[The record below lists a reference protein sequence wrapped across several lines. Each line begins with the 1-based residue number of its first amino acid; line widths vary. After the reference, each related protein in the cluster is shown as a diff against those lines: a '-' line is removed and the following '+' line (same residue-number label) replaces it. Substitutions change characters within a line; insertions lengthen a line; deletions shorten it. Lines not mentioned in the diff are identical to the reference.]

1 MKKITILLTLL
12 VVLCLINPAKEMKK
26 PVKKGKAVA
35 AAKAE
40 EKLFSGYFAKFG
52 LMTTPPAS
60 FGDKWLLSFGKDWG
74 IINPFLAAGFE
85 VQPYYRHFSTSDFSD
100 STLGANLFA
109 NAKGG
114 VNIGRFVEKLDF
126 LTPYIGFGL
135 GVALASSS
143 STFDSEK
150 VSRASFNF
158 AWHLMFGI
166 EVALKKMRLMLE
178 FQTVKVSVPGISPDA
193 AQHFMML
200 GVRF

>member
-12 VVLCLINPAKEMKK
+12 VVLCLINPAVEMKK

-35 AAKAE
+35 TAKAE

-52 LMTTPPAS
+52 LMTSPPAS
-60 FGDKWLLSFGKDWG
+60 FGDKWLLDGGRDWG
-74 IINPFLAAGFE
+74 INPYLSVGGE
-85 VQPYYRHFSTSDFSD
+85 IQPYYRHFSDSQLSD
-100 STLGANLFA
+100 STLGANLFV

-135 GVALASSS
+135 GGSFAHSS
-143 STFDSEK
+143 STFDGEK
-150 VSRASFNF
+150 VSGTRFNF
-158 AWHLMFGI
+158 AWHLMFGF

-178 FQTVKVSVPGISPDA
+178 FQTVKVSVPDVSPDA
-193 AQHFMML
+193 GQHFIMV
-200 GVRF
+200 GIRF

>member
-52 LMTTPPAS
+52 LMTTPPAN
-60 FGDKWLLSFGKDWG
+60 FG

-158 AWHLMFGI
+158 AWHLMFGF